1 MHGRRARAGAVR
13 RGVLP
18 AVVLAVVMAVC
29 LGTLPWT
36 AGGGGS
42 GRYASGETGYAR
54 MSPWWWGGGGEDS
67 ATLVQRDRAA
77 PREVREAI
85 AARHGVTVEAVEGS
99 TDPAVRAE
107 LDAVRPRF
115 WLGSDLLGRSVLVRL
130 LAGGAVS
137 LAVGLGAAGIAVVI
151 GVAYGAAAGYAGGR
165 VDAVMMR
172 VVDVLYGLPT
182 VLLVV
187 LLAVASDAAVD
198 NYVNRN
204 GARRAWVTAQAA
216 EVGGAGDAK
225 LAAHLEAEAAKLFPP
240 RVLPV
245 SRTAVDLGL
254 LFAAI
259 GGVGWLTMARVIRGQ
274 VLSLKGRPFVEA
286 ARAVGASPARIFAR
300 HLLPNLV
307 GPIVVYAT
315 LMVPQAMLS
324 ESFLSF
330 LGMGVKAPLPS
341 WGTLCADGL
350 PELNPYRSN
359 WWLLV
364 FPCVMLGGT
373 LLMLNFVGEGLRER
387 LDPKGKGR

>member
-1 MHGRRARAGAVR
+1 MAERTAGRRLA

-18 AVVLAVVMAVC
+18 LGVVLVVVALCV
-29 LGTLPWT
+29 GTLPWT
-36 AGGGGS
+36 AWS
-42 GRYASGETGYAR
+42 GREAGYAAGETAWAR
-54 MSPWWWGGGGEDS
+54 VGPWWAPGREDS
-67 ATLVQRDRAA
+67 AERA
-77 PREVREAI
+77 E
-85 AARHGVTVEAVEGS
+85 
-99 TDPAVRAE
+99 RAE
-107 LDAVRPRF
+107 LGAARPRF
-115 WLGSDLLGRSVLVRL
+115 WLGSDALGRSVLMRL

-137 LAVGLGAAGIAVVI
+137 LTVGLGAAGIAVVI
-151 GVAYGAAAGYAGGR
+151 GVAYGATAGYVGGR

-172 VVDVLYGLPT
+172 AVDVLYGLPT

-204 GARRAWVTAQAA
+204 GARRDWVAAQMKEAGG
-216 EVGGAGDAK
+216 VGASVDAK
-225 LAAHLEAEAAKLFPP
+225 LAGLLEAEAAKLFPP
-240 RVLPV
+240 RALPV

-286 ARAVGASPARIFAR
+286 ARAVGASPGRIFVK

-315 LMVPQAMLS
+315 LMVPQAMLQ

-341 WGTLCADGL
+341 WGTLCAEGL
-350 PELNPYRSN
+350 TELNPYKSN

-373 LLMLNFVGEGLRER
+373 LLMLNFVGEAVRER
-387 LDPKGKGR
+387 LDPKGRGR